1 MYFVVRN
8 AKAMSKKLRA
18 FIIILI
24 IFIVGSFTV
33 GYIIWNKPQ
42 RKVENE
48 KGIEV
53 TSAQLVKDYQANEAE
68 ANKKY
73 LDKAIQVSGTVS
85 DIKTNQDG
93 NSTIMLA
100 SDDVFAGVLCTLKEK
115 PVNVT
120 SGATITIKGICSGML
135 SDVRLREAVIVK

>member
-1 MYFVVRN
+1 MYFVVIN

-53 TSAQLVKDYQANEAE
+53 TSAQLVKEYQANEAE

-85 DIKTNQDG
+85 DIKNNQDG

>member
-1 MYFVVRN
+1 
-8 AKAMSKKLRA
+8 MSKRLRA

-85 DIKTNQDG
+85 DIKNNQDG

>member
-8 AKAMSKKLRA
+8 AKAMSKKLRTS
-18 FIIILI
+18 IIILI
-24 IFIVGSFTV
+24 IVIVGIFTV

-135 SDVRLREAVIVK
+135 SDVRLREAIIVK